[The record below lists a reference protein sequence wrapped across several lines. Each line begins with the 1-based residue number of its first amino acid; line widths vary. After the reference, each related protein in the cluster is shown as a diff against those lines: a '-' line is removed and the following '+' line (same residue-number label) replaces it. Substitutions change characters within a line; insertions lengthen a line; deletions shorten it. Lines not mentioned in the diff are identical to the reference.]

1 MSEQNCQ
8 PCSVADFERFARA
21 KLPSS
26 AAGYYRSGACGEH
39 TLAFNQSAF
48 QRIRIRPRVLR
59 DVSTRDM
66 AVTIQGREVKVPIGV
81 APTAMQ
87 KMAHP
92 DGECA
97 NARAVGRAGSV
108 FILSTLSTS
117 SIEEV
122 AAAAPDTIKWFQLY
136 VYKDRELTKKLVA
149 RAEAAGFKALVLTV
163 DASAWGMRYA
173 DARNKF
179 ILPPHLK
186 LANFSGNLSSG
197 VSEKTSGSALQK
209 YIEDVFDLNITWDDV
224 KWLKRITKLPVM
236 VKGVLTAE
244 DAKIAADIGVGGVIV
259 SNHGGRQLDTSPASI
274 EALPEISKAVGDRVE
289 VYLDG
294 GIRYGTDVFKA
305 LALGAKMVFVGR
317 PAVWGLTY
325 NGEEGVKKV
334 LDILGNEFDT
344 TLALA
349 GCRSPADIRS
359 DMVTHESTYSKL

>member
-1 MSEQNCQ
+1 M
-8 PCSVADFERFARA
+8 
-21 KLPSS
+21 
-26 AAGYYRSGACGEH
+26 
-39 TLAFNQSAF
+39 
-48 QRIRIRPRVLR
+48 
-59 DVSTRDM
+59 
-66 AVTIQGREVKVPIGV
+66 PIGV

-97 NARAVGRAGSV
+97 NARAVGRAGSI

-122 AAAAPDTIKWFQLY
+122 AAAAPETIKWFQLY
-136 VYKDRELTKKLVA
+136 IYKDRELTKKLVA

-197 VSEKTSGSALQK
+197 VSDTTNSGSALAK
-209 YIEDVFDLNITWDDV
+209 YVETLFDLNITWDDV

-244 DAKIAADIGVGGVIV
+244 DAKIASDIGVGGIIV

-274 EALPEISKAVGDRVE
+274 EALPEISKAVGHRVD

-334 LDILGNEFDT
+334 LDILAQEFDT

-349 GCRSPADIRS
+349 GCRSPADITA